1 MQPLSSTNKTDD
13 IVKLLPEDIVA
24 DPAAEADSLQ
34 SFPFIFGL
42 DDTYKANVDA
52 FQQLEVD
59 LGILNETISHED
71 LYWEA

>member
-1 MQPLSSTNKTDD
+1 MPK
-13 IVKLLPEDIVA
+13 DIVA
-24 DPAAEADSLQ
+24 DEDAEVKSLE

-42 DDTYKANVDA
+42 DDSYKADVDT